1 MSFVNEWTDKDRIE
15 ELESRVKQLQ
25 KLLAEKEE
33 RVRDNEM
40 KQIVLSDMKDEDKR
54 KLMDSMGINPP
65 DNGFDM
71 VIHVELTYDAH
82 PDYREKMPSYIMRAI
97 NKAINEEA
105 MVKPTQLH
113 SPPMLTKIAYTQLTH
128 IEYCNYFVDHFSCPL
143 FCEEEHGDN
152 DI

>member
-15 ELESRVKQLQ
+15 ELESRVKKLQ

-40 KQIVLSDMKDEDKR
+40 KQIVLSDMPDEDKR

-71 VIHVELTYDAH
+71 IIHVELQYDTH
-82 PDYREKMPSYIMRAI
+82 RDYRGYMPTYIMSAQIGRAH
-97 NKAINEEA
+97 
-105 MVKPTQLH
+105 V
-113 SPPMLTKIAYTQLTH
+113 
-128 IEYCNYFVDHFSCPL
+128 
-143 FCEEEHGDN
+143 
-152 DI
+152 